1 MTRKRRYP
9 RSLNFS
15 KFEERTIFFSV
26 AQVGVILP
34 EIDHALQT
42 GEKSQTK
49 TLSSALKEISQTKI
63 LRKQLCAHV
72 SCECL
77 LRYFYFYRFP
87 SSATAEL
94 EFQETR
100 LSRGFINKQR
110 TNRQL
115 SRDTRKRVVSITR
128 Y

>member
-1 MTRKRRYP
+1 MHFK
-9 RSLNFS
+9 
-15 KFEERTIFFSV
+15 V
-26 AQVGVILP
+26 
-34 EIDHALQT
+34 
-42 GEKSQTK
+42 EKKARQK
-49 TLSSALKEISQTKI
+49 HSSALKEISQTKV
-63 LRKQLCAHV
+63 LQKQLCAHV

-87 SSATAEL
+87 SSVRAEL